1 MNGGK
6 ASHPCEAVA
15 QPAGKMRCVTVLGS
29 TGSIGKSTVDLLAG
43 HRDSFSVEA
52 LTGHRNVQ
60 LLAAQARQ
68 LGAKLAVIGDENLYS
83 ELKQALSGTPIE
95 AAAGPQAVIDAAG
108 RPADWVMAA
117 IVGTA
122 GLRPTLAAI
131 AQGTTVALAN
141 KESIVAAG
149 PLMLAAVKSAGAT
162 LLPVDSEHNA
172 VFQVLDPAHRGG
184 VARIILTASGGPFL
198 RKSRAELAA
207 MTPAEA
213 VRHPNWSMGAK
224 ISVDSA
230 TMMNKSLEIIEAS
243 YLFEVPDEKV
253 DAIIHPQSVVHSM
266 VEYIDGSILAQMGAP
281 DMRTPIAHTLGWP
294 ARIETTG
301 QRLDLSGMLSMQFE
315 PVDTARFP
323 AVTLARQAVRA
334 GVGYPVVLNAA
345 NEVAVEAF
353 LQGRLS
359 FDKIEILSEQALQSV
374 DIGRISG
381 LDDVIALDLA
391 ARAIAEKSLRALQ

>member
-6 ASHPCEAVA
+6 ASQPCEAVA
-15 QPAGKMRCVTVLGS
+15 SAGKMRRVTVLGS

-68 LGAKLAVIGDENLYS
+68 LGAKLAVIGDENLYA

-95 AAAGPQAVIDAAG
+95 AAAGPQAVIDAAS

-172 VFQVLDPAHRGG
+172 IFQVLDPAQRGG

>member
-1 MNGGK
+1 MNRA
-6 ASHPCEAVA
+6 ASQPEAKPESAKDV
-15 QPAGKMRCVTVLGS
+15 RRVSVLGS

-43 HRDSFSVEA
+43 HRDRFTVEA

-60 LLAAQARQ
+60 LLAEQAKA
-68 LGAKLAVIGDENLYS
+68 LGAKLAVIGDAALYE
-83 ELKQALSGTPIE
+83 ELKSALSGTGIE
-95 AAAGPQAVIDAAG
+95 AAAGTDAVIEAAS
-108 RPADWVMAA
+108 RPADWLMAA

-131 AQGTTVALAN
+131 AQGTAVALAN

-149 PLMLAAVKSAGAT
+149 PLMLAAVETAGAT

-172 VFQVLDPAHRGG
+172 VFQVFDPVQRGG

-198 RKSRAELAA
+198 RKSRAALATI
-207 MTPAEA
+207 TPAEA

-243 YLFEVPDEKV
+243 YLFNLPDEKV
-253 DAIIHPQSVVHSM
+253 DAVIHPQSVVHSM
-266 VEYIDGSILAQMGAP
+266 VEYIDGSILAQMGAA

-294 ARIETTG
+294 ERIATTG

-323 AVTLARQAVRA
+323 AVALARQAVRA
-334 GVGYPVVLNAA
+334 GLGYPAVLNAA

-353 LQGRLS
+353 LRGQLS
-359 FDKIEILSEQALQSV
+359 FDKIEILAEQALQRV
-374 DIGRISG
+374 DIGRIST
-381 LDDVIALDLA
+381 LDDIIALDA
-391 ARAIAEKSLRALQ
+391 ATRTIAENSLRTLQ